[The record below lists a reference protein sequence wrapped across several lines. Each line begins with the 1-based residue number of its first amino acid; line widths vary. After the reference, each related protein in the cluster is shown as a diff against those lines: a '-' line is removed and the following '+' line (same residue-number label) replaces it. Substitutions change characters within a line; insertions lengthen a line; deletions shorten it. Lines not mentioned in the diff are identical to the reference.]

1 MIWLLSDVGMKGC
14 FVVVRKKG
22 LGRFYTL
29 RGLFPYLGM
38 RALHSSFLVLKTYRN
53 NDWPLAWLL
62 GKDEVASSNLA
73 ISSMNLEHVA
83 SMGPGFFCTLLSG
96 RFLRTSFG
104 TCQWTCFEKVLSNL
118 IYQWLWDFNPCYT
131 SSEMELIWGRNR
143 MFLRIFGLIS
153 YCCGLEG

>member
-1 MIWLLSDVGMKGC
+1 MKGC

-38 RALHSSFLVLKTYRN
+38 RSLHSSFLVLKTYRN

-83 SMGPGFFCTLLSG
+83 SMGPGFFCTLLSVQARKHSLIVSQG
-96 RFLRTSFG
+96 G
-104 TCQWTCFEKVLSNL
+104 TEKHRE
-118 IYQWLWDFNPCYT
+118 Q
-131 SSEMELIWGRNR
+131 
-143 MFLRIFGLIS
+143 
-153 YCCGLEG
+153 

>member
-1 MIWLLSDVGMKGC
+1 MKGC

-38 RALHSSFLVLKTYRN
+38 RSLHSSFLVLKTYRN

-83 SMGPGFFCTLLSG
+83 SMGPGFFCTHFAVSWGSQHLPIVTQDRGEKHREQGYFRRNTDTVHKSKTGRGTSCLFVQRMRLTEGKLIDRGNDLSYD
-96 RFLRTSFG
+96 G
-104 TCQWTCFEKVLSNL
+104 TVK
-118 IYQWLWDFNPCYT
+118 
-131 SSEMELIWGRNR
+131 
-143 MFLRIFGLIS
+143 
-153 YCCGLEG
+153 